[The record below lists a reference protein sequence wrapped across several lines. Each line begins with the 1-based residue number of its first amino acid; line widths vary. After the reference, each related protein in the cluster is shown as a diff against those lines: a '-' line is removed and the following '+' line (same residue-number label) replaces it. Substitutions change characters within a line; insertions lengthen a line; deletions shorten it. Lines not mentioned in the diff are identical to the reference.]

1 MGFSWISIQPNRS
14 HRNSYYSKKKL
25 DTAQAL
31 LSINQR
37 IMILTWFL
45 AKNFA
50 TSSIRSTISV
60 VSTNNGVISLA
71 PLTPWSTNYQVL
83 RPVKQ
88 QNAPPLTASDSNQV
102 GTKKSAENGW
112 LIKGNAR
119 QPPTPSSPAPSHT
132 PRPTRPA
139 HHALIHPPPPLLP
152 KGERRSERN
161 VRSSE
166 NNYDTRAK
174 TSNEESIFCF
184 LCLFLFHPHTC
195 THKHLYTHTHT
206 WTLTHTH
213 PHTQ

>member
-1 MGFSWISIQPNRS
+1 MASF
-14 HRNSYYSKKKL
+14 K
-25 DTAQAL
+25 
-31 LSINQR
+31 
-37 IMILTWFL
+37 
-45 AKNFA
+45 
-50 TSSIRSTISV
+50 
-60 VSTNNGVISLA
+60 NGVYQ
-71 PLTPWSTNYQVL
+71 PLSRSTNYQVL

-112 LIKGNAR
+112 LIKGNAWR
-119 QPPTPSSPAPSHT
+119 PPTPSSPAPSHT
-132 PRPTRPA
+132 PRPA

-184 LCLFLFHPHTC
+184 YVSSSFTLTHAHTHTC
-195 THKHLYTHTHT
+195 THKHLYTHTHLNSNT
-206 WTLTHTH
+206 HASSHTITLRHAH
-213 PHTQ
+213 CLSLSLSLSL